1 MRGTLHAHGPILYLI
16 GHFCGTVCPVR
27 YILGGPL
34 LGLAIDVAFGAV
46 VVRYMRG
53 HAMTE
58 TKIGGYLYPL
68 RAIAV
73 SIAAG
78 AVAAV
83 GAVLLL
89 VR

>member
-1 MRGTLHAHGPILYLI
+1 M
-16 GHFCGTVCPVR
+16 R

-34 LGLAIDVAFGAV
+34 LGLVLDAAIGAV

-53 HAMTE
+53 HTMTE
-58 TKIGGYLYPL
+58 TKIGNYLYPL